1 MRKLWIVILTLIMV
15 VGMMSAIAMA
25 EESVDPSADPE
36 VTVYLTRHG
45 KTLFNAVH
53 RIQGWCDS
61 PLTEDGIEV
70 VEDLGIG
77 LKESGITFDAAYS
90 SDLGRQRDTARIVLD
105 ELGLTDMEV
114 RENRGLRE
122 ECYGSWEGE
131 LESVRDETFCEITGA
146 ESIYEIYPDQPKLF
160 DLYVTTDETGM
171 AESHET
177 ATTRFVAAL
186 TEIVEEAKAN
196 EYSNVLVVSSGAIIN
211 TLLTY
216 LDAPGGELENA
227 SVTMLYYNEGEF
239 TLGEIG
245 DTSYTELGAEIR
257 GE

>member
-1 MRKLWIVILTLIMV
+1 MVVVFTFIMV
-15 VGMMSAIAMA
+15 FGNISTITIA
-25 EESVDPSADPE
+25 EESANPE
-36 VTVYLTRHG
+36 VTIYLTRHG
-45 KTLFNAVH
+45 KTLFNTLG

-70 VEDLGIG
+70 VKCLGIG
-77 LKESGITFDAAYS
+77 LKECGITFDAAYS

-105 ELGLTDMEV
+105 ELELTDIEV

-131 LESVRDETFCEITGA
+131 LESLRNETFCALTGV
-146 ESIYEIYPDQPKLF
+146 ESIYDLYLDRPKLF
-160 DLYVTTDETGM
+160 DLYVTTNETGM
-171 AESHET
+171 AESYET

-196 EYSNVLVVSSGAIIN
+196 GYSNVLVVSSGAIIN

-216 LDAPGGELENA
+216 LDAPAGGIDNA

-245 DTSYTELGAEIR
+245 DTSYTELGAKIK
-257 GE
+257 G